1 MAQNET
7 SVAVS
12 LDDMALIN
20 EIAVHE
26 HLDKKSIASR
36 AIIYYHRIWVNSL

>member
-20 EIAVHE
+20 EIAAYE
-26 HLDKKSIASR
+26 KLDKKSVASR
-36 AIIYYHRIWVNSL
+36 AIVYYHIAGGYPK